1 MRSAA
6 ILACLTVAALGGC
19 STLPT
24 AGPTTGQVVDQSVK
38 DNQARFDIVDVDN
51 RVVSTLL
58 ERPAESFRTKFQKYG
73 KPPNPK
79 IGIGDTITVTI
90 WEAAAGGLFGSAL
103 TTGVS
108 PGSRSVTIPEQ
119 VVARDG

>member
-1 MRSAA
+1 MRSVA

-24 AGPTTGQVVDQSVK
+24 AGPTTGTVVDQSVK
-38 DNQARFDIVDVDN
+38 DDQTRFDVVDVDD
-51 RVVSTLL
+51 RVVATLL
-58 ERPAESFRTKFQKYG
+58 AQPTESFRNRFQQYG
-73 KPPNPK
+73 KPPGPK

-90 WEAAAGGLFGSAL
+90 WEAAAGGLFGSAV

-108 PGSRSVTIPEQ
+108 PG
-119 VVARDG
+119 